1 VTSVTRTCLTLAAV
15 AALGVFHG
23 ALAAPPAGSQWVGA
37 IESGPTQLPVRLTIQ
52 DGQNASLVVGA
63 PASCD
68 VPLVFASE
76 QNGTT
81 VYSMRQ
87 NRNGGMFCDMQING
101 RAQLT
106 PTSDGGFNLEMF
118 AGQRNARYQGKLAP
132 ALR

>member
-1 VTSVTRTCLTLAAV
+1 MNRAIRAGIALAAL
-15 AALGVFHG
+15 AALGIASG
-23 ALAAPPAGSQWVGA
+23 AIAAPQPGQWAGT
-37 IESGPTQLPVRLTIQ
+37 IENGLTKLPVRLTIQ
-52 DGQNASLVVGA
+52 DSQNASLAAGA

-81 VYSMRQ
+81 VYTMRQ

-118 AGQRNARYQGKLAP
+118 AGQRNVRYQGKLAP